1 VLQLEKPALAHNAAV
16 LERELTWLSALVDTS
31 IRLYFGQT
39 CQCGDVHEIV
49 PPAVTDRAA
58 SYARVV
64 AEHEMTFDERAIL
77 ALALV
82 PHVRPQLLDP
92 FLAKNPNIERGF
104 TEFGGVLAGTH
115 GGFWPTLET
124 AAFILAGDDLERR
137 FAVQTLFDPA
147 ATLRAA
153 RLIQLDDA
161 QTAQSLFAAPLT
173 LNKEYLSRFTTGH
186 QHKPAYSSSFPAKR
200 ISTALDWSD
209 LVLPD
214 SILDEVEEIRAWIEH
229 RETLLFDWQLER
241 KIKPGFR
248 SLFYGPPGTGKTL
261 TASLLGKMTGLDV
274 YRVDLSLV
282 VSKWVGETE
291 KNLAAVFDQAEAGD
305 WILFFD
311 EADALFGKRTQTA
324 SAHDRY
330 ANQEVAYL
338 LQRVEDFP
346 GVVILASNLKGNID
360 DAFAR
365 RFQSM
370 IYFPMP
376 GPEERLR
383 LWNGAFS
390 DPSRLDANIDMARL
404 ADQFEVAGGAIVN
417 VLRSASLMALRRG
430 TETVR
435 LQDITDGIR
444 RELRKDGK
452 VI

>member
-1 VLQLEKPALAHNAAV
+1 VLQFETPPLAHNAAV
-16 LERELTWLSALVDTS
+16 LEQELGWLSALVDAS
-31 IRLYFGQT
+31 IRLYFGQK
-39 CQCGDVHEIV
+39 CRFGDVHEIV
-49 PPAVTDRAA
+49 PPADGHHAA
-58 SYARVV
+58 TYARAV

-104 TEFGGVLAGTH
+104 TEFGGFLAGTH
-115 GGFWPTLET
+115 GGFWPTVET
-124 AAFILAGDDLERR
+124 AAFVLAGDNLERR
-137 FAVQTLFDPA
+137 FAVQALFDPD
-147 ATLRAA
+147 ATLRRS
-153 RLIQLDDA
+153 RLIQLEDTH
-161 QTAQSLFAAPLT
+161 TAQNLFSAPLT
-173 LNKEYLSRFTTGH
+173 LNKEYLGRFTTGH
-186 QHKPAYSSSFPAKR
+186 RHKPSYSSAFPAKR
-200 ISTALDWSD
+200 ISTALEWSD

-229 RETLLFDWQLER
+229 RQTLLRDWQLDK

-261 TASLLGKMTGLDV
+261 TASLLGKTTGLDV

-291 KNLAAVFDQAEAGD
+291 KNLASVFDQAEAGD

-324 SAHDRY
+324 SAQDRY

-390 DPSRLDANIDMARL
+390 DASRLDAGIDMARL

-430 TETVR
+430 TGTVR
-435 LQDITDGIR
+435 MQDITDGIR